1 MLAPTAIL
9 ITETMIAAAE
19 KAYFAK
25 SNALA
30 ADEKQTAECPEGEPR
45 EGWTR
50 TRSDWH
56 AGGAARAANSGFL
69 AWPSLLSTSM
79 TPTTTMD
86 ATAKFTERPERGVK
100 DRDRSSLARAFG
112 AESGVMVV
120 HARTQGATPPMKRLI
135 SKVAARLLSTTLV
148 GDVGPFRG
156 CFYPEEL
163 RFAVPTRAVAKV
175 ITECIIKTKMQL
187 AVFSAE
193 PTREHGDAAPV
204 GMGRHG
210 AYDDARPYR

>member
-1 MLAPTAIL
+1 
-9 ITETMIAAAE
+9 MIAAAE

-30 ADEKQTAECPEGEPR
+30 ADEKQTAGVRKASLERVGR
-45 EGWTR
+45 V
-50 TRSDWH
+50 
-56 AGGAARAANSGFL
+56 RAAIGTLEALHAQPTGAF
-69 AWPSLLSTSM
+69 WPGLLSLHFYDAND
-79 TPTTTMD
+79 TMD
-86 ATAKFTERPERGVK
+86 ATAKFKERPERGVK

-120 HARTQGATPPMKRLI
+120 HARTQGATPPMMRLI

-163 RFAVPTRAVAKV
+163 RFAAVGACCC
-175 ITECIIKTKMQL
+175 E
-187 AVFSAE
+187 
-193 PTREHGDAAPV
+193 GD
-204 GMGRHG
+204 H
-210 AYDDARPYR
+210 